1 MDVLELNQIRKS
13 KGISF
18 DSLSAMAEIP
28 KSTVEKVLLGIT
40 KHPRIDTMRAIE
52 QALGINEEQKKE
64 PPEELNLTDGEK
76 ALLIKFSRVPAE
88 KRKMFFEMLE
98 FFLRR
103 GD

>member
-64 PPEELNLTDGEK
+64 PPELSDGQL
-76 ALLIKFSRVPAE
+76 ALLELFNQVPAE
-88 KRKMFFEMLE
+88 QQELVLEMIRSALKS
-98 FFLRR
+98 L
-103 GD
+103 G